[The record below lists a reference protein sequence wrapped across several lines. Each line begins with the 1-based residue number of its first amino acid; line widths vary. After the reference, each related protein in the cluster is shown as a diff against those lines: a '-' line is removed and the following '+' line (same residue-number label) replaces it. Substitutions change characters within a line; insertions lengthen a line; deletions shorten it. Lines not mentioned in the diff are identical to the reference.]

1 MKIKT
6 GKGRESTNARI
17 VPPPDR
23 AQNGRKKAGRKLGNN
38 RVAGRRFVSALKT
51 LGKISTF
58 LMMAAFILSVFVYAY
73 TSEKFNLRHVTFY
86 GCKET
91 SPRELEKIIRKNF
104 PPNILRI
111 DLQQLKTRL
120 EKETWARH
128 VEIRRVLPSD
138 LVIYVQERSP
148 SVILEFHNEL
158 MVADQDGTMLGR
170 YDPALGKLDMPVF
183 KGVLGEDLENYR
195 VYQEENV
202 ARIQQGLVMLSEI
215 DAGMPGYTKRISEVD
230 ISDPENLKIMLVDD
244 TAEIYLGGDDFLK
257 RFRTFVSN
265 MGEYQ
270 KLKNQFSEFASIDLR
285 YKGEIVYRPRHANA
299 E

>member
-1 MKIKT
+1 M
-6 GKGRESTNARI
+6 NARI

-23 AQNGRKKAGRKLGNN
+23 AQNGRKKASRKQGKN
-38 RVAGRRFVSALKT
+38 RMAGRRFVSALKT
-51 LGKISTF
+51 LGKISAF
-58 LMMAAFILSVFVYAY
+58 LLMAAFILSVFVYAY

-91 SPRELEKIIRKNF
+91 NPRELEKIIRKDF
-104 PPNILRI
+104 PPNILHI

-170 YDPALGKLDMPVF
+170 YDPAFGKLDMPVF
-183 KGVLGEDLENYR
+183 KGVRGEDFENYR
-195 VYQEENV
+195 LYQEENV
-202 ARIQQGLVMLSEI
+202 ARIQQGIAMLSEI
-215 DAGMPGYTKRISEVD
+215 DGGMPGYTKRISEVD

-257 RFRTFVSN
+257 RFRTFINN

-285 YKGEIVYRPRHANA
+285 YKGEIVYRPRHENA

>member
-6 GKGRESTNARI
+6 GKAREPMNARI

-23 AQNGRKKAGRKLGNN
+23 AQNTRKKAGRKLGKN

-51 LGKISTF
+51 LGKISAF
-58 LMMAAFILSVFVYAY
+58 LLMAAFLLSAFVYAY
-73 TSEKFNLRHVTFY
+73 TSEKFNLHHVTFY

-91 SPRELEKIIRKNF
+91 SPKTLEKIIRQDF
-104 PPNILRI
+104 PSNILRI
-111 DLQQLKTRL
+111 DLQQLKVRL
-120 EKETWARH
+120 EKETWAKR

-158 MVADQDGTMLGR
+158 MLADQDGTMLGR
-170 YDPALGKLDMPVF
+170 YDPRFGKLDVPVF
-183 KGVLGEDLENYR
+183 KGVLGEDFENYLL
-195 VYQEENV
+195 YQEENA
-202 ARIQQGLVMLSEI
+202 ARIQQGLAMLTEI
-215 DAGMPGYTKRISEVD
+215 ESGMPEYTKRISEVD

-244 TAEIYLGGDDFLK
+244 TAEIYMGGDDFLK
-257 RFRTFVSN
+257 RFRTFINN

-270 KLKNQFSEFASIDLR
+270 KLKNQFSEFASIDMR
-285 YKGEIVYRPRHANA
+285 YKGQIVYRPRHENA

>member
-6 GKGRESTNARI
+6 GKAREPMNARI
-17 VPPPDR
+17 VPPPDK
-23 AQNGRKKAGRKLGNN
+23 AQNTRKKAGRKIGKN

-51 LGKISTF
+51 LGKISAF
-58 LMMAAFILSVFVYAY
+58 LLIVAFMLSVFVYAY

-91 SPRELEKIIRKNF
+91 SPKALEKIIRQDF
-104 PPNILRI
+104 PANILRI
-111 DLQQLKTRL
+111 DLPQLKVRL
-120 EKETWARH
+120 EKETWAKQ

-158 MVADQDGTMLGR
+158 MLADQDGTMLGR
-170 YDPALGKLDMPVF
+170 YDPRFGKLDVPVF

-195 VYQEENV
+195 LYREENA
-202 ARIQQGLVMLSEI
+202 ARIQQGLTMLSEI
-215 DAGMPGYTKRISEVD
+215 ETGMPDYTKRISEVD
-230 ISDPENLKIMLVDD
+230 ISDPENLKVMLVDD
-244 TAEIYLGGDDFLK
+244 TAEIFLGGDDFLK
-257 RFRTFVSN
+257 RFRTFINN

-270 KLKNQFSEFASIDLR
+270 KLKNQFSEFASIDMR
-285 YKGEIVYRPRHANA
+285 YKGQIVYRPRHENA